1 MDIGGYYR
9 DRVDLKAIGNLIVK
23 KILPITNAIIA
34 IISGLCVLLG
44 YFFPRVLGNLQSLLI
59 NWAII
64 LAAVALLLGIINL
77 AKVHWKKMGSEGMGS
92 VYSIVLLIS
101 LVVTMI
107 IVGFS
112 GPTGSW
118 SLWLFNTFQV
128 PIEISLLAVLAVI
141 LVYAGA
147 RLLSRRP
154 KWNTILFLVTV
165 LIVLLGSV
173 PLFIVGEIAPLTI
186 VRTWLAQVPAIAG
199 ARGILLGVALGT
211 VATGLRI
218 LIGVDRPYGG

>member
-1 MDIGGYYR
+1 
-9 DRVDLKAIGNLIVK
+9 VK
-23 KILPITNAIIA
+23 KILPITNAVIA
-34 IISGLCVLLG
+34 IISGLFVLLG
-44 YFFPRVLGNLQSLLI
+44 YFFPAWFGGLQSLLI
-59 NWAII
+59 GWAII
-64 LAAVALLLGIINL
+64 LSAFTLLLGIFNL
-77 AKVHWKKMGSEGMGS
+77 ALVHWKKMSSEGPGS

-107 IVGFS
+107 IAGIS

-118 SLWLFNTFQV
+118 SLWVFNTFQV
-128 PIEISLLAVLAVI
+128 PVEISLLAVLAVI

-165 LIVLLGSV
+165 LLVLLGSV
-173 PLFIVGEIAPLTI
+173 PLFFIGEIAPLTV

-199 ARGILLGVALGT
+199 ARGLLLGVALGT

>member
-1 MDIGGYYR
+1 MGVSGYHR
-9 DRVDLKAIGNLIVK
+9 DWGDRKAIGNLVVK
-23 KILPITNAIIA
+23 KILPITNAVIA
-34 IISGLCVLLG
+34 IISGLFVLLG
-44 YFFPRVLGNLQSLLI
+44 YFFPGVFGSLQSLLI
-59 NWAII
+59 GWAII
-64 LAAVALLLGIINL
+64 LAAFALLLGIFNL
-77 AKVHWKKMGSEGMGS
+77 AMVHWKKMGNEGSGS

-101 LVVTMI
+101 LVITMI

-118 SLWLFNTFQV
+118 SLWVFNTFQV
-128 PIEISLLAVLAVI
+128 PVEISLLAVLAVV

-165 LIVLLGSV
+165 LLVLLGSV
-173 PLFIVGEIAPLTI
+173 PLFFIGEIAPLTV
-186 VRTWLAQVPAIAG
+186 VRGWLAQVPAVAG
-199 ARGILLGVALGT
+199 ARGLLLGVALGT